1 MKISISILFLLL
13 TVSFTHAQS
22 YEKSME
28 QAFELWDENKNEQAI
43 ALFQRIS
50 HAETEKW
57 LPAYYAANV
66 DIVQAFNKSQSE
78 NIQAYLE
85 RAKENLSLAKD
96 RSPDN
101 SEITTL
107 EGLLYTGYVTADPAT
122 YGMRY
127 SGKIITL
134 HEKAI
139 EQNPENPR
147 AHMNLIEYEMGYAQF
162 MGEDMTMQCDLM
174 KKVLPLFD
182 KVEDTEPFAP
192 KYGKERALQIVKN
205 CNESK

>member
-1 MKISISILFLLL
+1 MKTSRMILFLMFLGSL
-13 TVSFTHAQS
+13 TQAQS
-22 YEKSME
+22 YEKSMK
-28 QAFELWDENKNEQAI
+28 QAFEFWDQDKNEEAI
-43 ALFQRIS
+43 ALFQRIAQ
-50 HAETEKW
+50 AEPDKW
-57 LPAYYAANV
+57 LPSYYAANV
-66 DIVQAFNKSQSE
+66 DIVHAFDNGQSE
-78 NIQAYLE
+78 NVQVYLE
-85 RAKENLSLAKD
+85 RAKENLAIAKS
-96 RSPDN
+96 RSPEN

-107 EGLLYTGYVTADPAT
+107 EGLLYTGYVTSDPAT

-147 AHMNLIEYEMGYAQF
+147 AHMNLIEYEMGYARF
-162 MGEDMTMQCDLM
+162 MGEDMTVQCDLM
-174 KKVLPLFD
+174 EKVVPLFD
-182 KVEDTEPFAP
+182 KVENDEPFAP